1 VRDQKH
7 HAVDLAVDV
16 GSSFGRRVEPGAC
29 LGDHAL
35 EVSDDL
41 LGLY

>member
-1 VRDQKH
+1 VRDQEH

-16 GSSFGRRVEPGAC
+16 GPPLGGRVEPGAVF
-29 LGDHAL
+29 GYHAL

>member
-16 GSSFGRRVEPGAC
+16 GSSLGRGVEPGAC

>member
-1 VRDQKH
+1 MRDQEH
-7 HAVDLAVDV
+7 HAVDLAIDV
-16 GSSFGRRVEPGAC
+16 GPSLGSRVEPGAC

-41 LGLY
+41 LGL